1 MKVVIAGGSGF
12 LGSALV
18 GALLKRGDHVVV
30 LSRDPGT
37 VQRHWD
43 AKVEARLWNGRD
55 PGPWVTA
62 IDGADAVVG
71 LAGESVAGGRWTPAR
86 KLALIRSR
94 VDPTRAL
101 VKALEAAAE
110 KPMAFVSASAV
121 GYYGGSPQGDCAE
134 DAPQGA
140 DFLAALC
147 GQWEREAWSAD
158 KLEVRTSML
167 RFGVILGPEGG
178 ALAKM
183 LTPFKFGLGGP
194 LGSGRQPLPWIHRD
208 DAVGA
213 ILFAIDEAAISG
225 PVNVVAPGTA
235 TSKEFARSLGRAL
248 HRPALLPAPGFVL
261 RLGLGEMSTILLDG
275 QRAIPAKL
283 QTAGFKFRH
292 PELDG
297 ALADLVS

>member
-1 MKVVIAGGSGF
+1 
-12 LGSALV
+12 
-18 GALLKRGDHVVV
+18 
-30 LSRDPGT
+30 
-37 VQRHWD
+37 
-43 AKVEARLWNGRD
+43 
-55 PGPWVTA
+55 
-62 IDGADAVVG
+62 
-71 LAGESVAGGRWTPAR
+71 
-86 KLALIRSR
+86 
-94 VDPTRAL
+94 
-101 VKALEAAAE
+101 
-110 KPMAFVSASAV
+110 
-121 GYYGGSPQGDCAE
+121 
-134 DAPQGA
+134 
-140 DFLAALC
+140 
-147 GQWEREAWSAD
+147 
-158 KLEVRTSML
+158 
-167 RFGVILGPEGG
+167 
-178 ALAKM
+178 M